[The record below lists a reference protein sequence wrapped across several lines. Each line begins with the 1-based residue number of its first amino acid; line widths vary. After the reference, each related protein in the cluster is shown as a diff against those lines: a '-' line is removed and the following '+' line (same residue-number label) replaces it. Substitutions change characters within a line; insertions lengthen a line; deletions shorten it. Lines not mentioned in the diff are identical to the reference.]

1 MDIVD
6 RLKYFMNLNGI
17 AISQF
22 ADTCQI
28 PRPTMSQ
35 ILNGRNKKIS
45 DELIGKIHSAYPTL
59 SIMWLMFGEGDI
71 NNSAQDIAAESSIPV
86 SDPILTGDGVTKDSV
101 NRHSIPEPDYFTSA
115 EIGHSKGTQDANS
128 LINFEFQHSPS
139 DQAPKTN
146 RAVDQANISKKTIGN
161 PPLNDNENPVDG
173 NLQLSDVNIRTSGNK
188 KITNIVV
195 FYSDNSFQSFYP
207 DGIK

>member
-59 SIMWLMFGEGDI
+59 SIMWLMFGEGNI
-71 NNSAQDIAAESSIPV
+71 NNSVQDIVTES
-86 SDPILTGDGVTKDSV
+86 
-101 NRHSIPEPDYFTSA
+101 
-115 EIGHSKGTQDANS
+115 NS
-128 LINFEFQHSPS
+128 LFPS
-139 DQAPKTN
+139 
-146 RAVDQANISKKTIGN
+146 
-161 PPLNDNENPVDG
+161 
-173 NLQLSDVNIRTSGNK
+173 LSN
-188 KITNIVV
+188 
-195 FYSDNSFQSFYP
+195 
-207 DGIK
+207 